1 MKYYES
7 LYYYGS
13 YLIYFLYFLSFF
25 NIWSLAPS
33 YLSLFQYF
41 FQIFIGATLVIIFN
55 PFYDFS
61 FTNIDKRIAFSAGIL
76 LLTSTTIDY
85 FTKQLKLSYERIID
99 LKKNV
104 LS

>member
-1 MKYYES
+1 MKYYER
-7 LYYYGS
+7 LYYYGN
-13 YLIYFLYFLSFF
+13 YIIYFLYFLSFF

-41 FQIFIGATLVIIFN
+41 FEIFIGISLVVIFN

-61 FTNIDKRIAFSAGIL
+61 FTNIDKQIAFSAGIL

-85 FTKQLKLSYERIID
+85 FTNQLQVTYKRIKD
-99 LKKNV
+99 LKNIF
-104 LS
+104 L